1 MSEVGQ
7 ARPAADGATT
17 AGAMLKAA
25 RQARGLHIAALA
37 AAIKVTPAK
46 LEALEEDRHDAL
58 PDATF
63 ARALAQTVCRALK
76 IDAAPVLAQLPQA
89 SGRGLDSLG
98 RAEAPLRSVSAS
110 RRDREAPAQWQ
121 QPMWWLAGLLV
132 LGAVVLYLWPAGWTL
147 DRLTASRKAPA
158 AAAAATA
165 EPSAAEPVAAPAPST
180 DAPSS
185 PQPAPQPAA
194 LPVSPPPAV
203 AAAAVP
209 VAATAPA
216 SAPATTAAA
225 VPLLQLRARGESW
238 VQVQEVGSGRV
249 LLSRL
254 LADGEAPVLEGTPP
268 FKVTIGN
275 ASVTEL
281 RFRGEPVRLPAGADS
296 VARLELK

>member
-1 MSEVGQ
+1 MSEAGQ
-7 ARPAADGATT
+7 VTPAAGGATT

-37 AAIKVTPAK
+37 AAIKVSPAK

-76 IDAAPVLAQLPQA
+76 IDAAPVLARLPQA
-89 SGRGLDSLG
+89 TGRGLDSLG
-98 RAEAPLRSVSAS
+98 RGEAPLRSVSAS

-121 QPMWWLAGLLV
+121 QPMWWFAGLLV
-132 LGAVVLYLWPAGWTL
+132 VGAVGLYLWPADWTL
-147 DRLTASRKAPA
+147 DRLTASREAPA
-158 AAAAATA
+158 TAVATA
-165 EPSAAEPVAAPAPST
+165 AEPAPAPAAEPVAAPAPL
-180 DAPSS
+180 AEAASS
-185 PQPAPQPAA
+185 PAAVVAPVA
-194 LPVSPPPAV
+194 PPPVAV
-203 AAAAVP
+203 PTAVPAAAA
-209 VAATAPA
+209 APA
-216 SAPATTAAA
+216 SAFTATA
-225 VPLLQLRARGESW
+225 VPLLQVRTRGESW

-254 LADGEAPVLEGTPP
+254 LADGEAPALDGTPP